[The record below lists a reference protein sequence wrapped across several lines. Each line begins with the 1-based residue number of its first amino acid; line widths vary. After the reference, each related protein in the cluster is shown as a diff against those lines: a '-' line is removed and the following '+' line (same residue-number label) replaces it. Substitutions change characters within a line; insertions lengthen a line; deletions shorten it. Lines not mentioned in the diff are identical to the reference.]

1 MALELQ
7 LAHCGTC
14 KGYYSST
21 VVNPN
26 DLQNPKIIDHF
37 FYHGEPWFTLDK
49 KTFVLSTDHQT
60 ADVRIVDFEEHQKED
75 HLYCTCKRTVDS
87 KNDFKCNLVSN
98 FHNTADKSLNE
109 YTDED
114 IYFYDLYITY
124 NNFHNDVPARQAI

>member
-14 KGYYSST
+14 NGYYSST

-26 DLQNPKIIDHF
+26 DLQNPKIIDHY

-49 KTFVLSTDHQT
+49 KTFGLSTSQQAT
-60 ADVRIVDFEEHQKED
+60 DVRIVDFEEHQKVD
-75 HLYCTCKRTVDS
+75 HQYCTCNRMVDS
-87 KNDFKCNLVSN
+87 KNDLKCNLISN
-98 FHNTADKSLNE
+98 THMSDKTVNE
-109 YTDED
+109 YTEED